1 MTNHWIDLQHCKTIL
16 VEGSNVA
23 ENHPMAFKWIRKAQE
38 NGAKI
43 IHVDPRFTRT
53 SAAADMYA
61 RIRPG
66 TDAALL
72 NTIINYVLVHK
83 DVVNYGVEKRSV
95 GTGTNAR
102 VHVGRRRCPGESRVD
117 VDDLRP
123 VFLGLPDP
131 LEGHGMVLCHIA
143 ALHQNRL
150 AMLEVNPVVGHRPPP
165 ERSPQTGDRRAVS
178 ESGLVLDE
186 SGAEQARRFLEEV
199 ALLVG
204 VLCAAHEGDR
214 IRPVD
219 RNLRVAEF
227 LGGDPRRVAGLSN
240 LLRDSFHR
248 VFPRDILPSVA
259 ARCPVTRRA
268 KPVRRGVSR
277 EHGYAFNAQG
287 SAVHDVVVVAFHG
300 NELAFAY
307 GGDHAA
313 PARAEVARGS
323 ELIDVFEL

>member
-1 MTNHWIDLQHCKTIL
+1 MWQSLRAVLVLLRVEPAEESIL
-16 VEGSNVA
+16 EVESRVA
-23 ENHPMAFKWIRKAQE
+23 QKEGVGMGCDVVFVVQ
-38 NGAKI
+38 
-43 IHVDPRFTRT
+43 
-53 SAAADMYA
+53 
-61 RIRPG
+61 
-66 TDAALL
+66 
-72 NTIINYVLVHK
+72 LVHK